1 MNEQEFIEKWPRLYE
16 ESGYE
21 AALQYLQE
29 IHHQV
34 ATSGATRG
42 DSRLHGVVLCELGS
56 LSQFGGRITEA
67 ETYYRFAGEVTG
79 REDMATY
86 QTALMYY
93 HQVGD
98 FVKTLS
104 LMDSIRPQPGPM
116 TKFRIAEL
124 LNYLALKG
132 MALAKLDKD
141 SEAMVVAETMAEI
154 LKSIPG
160 RLPVSICLDF
170 LRLLMANPA
179 WAEIALPLGTLPPI
193 PGSGGSSICASG
205 PFVGYGPWFWD
216 LRPGKCGP
224 WSPIPASRPIPFSP

>member
-1 MNEQEFIEKWPRLYE
+1 MNEQEFIAKWPRLYE

-67 ETYYRFAGEVTG
+67 ETYYRLAGEVTG

-124 LNYLALKG
+124 LNYLGLKG

-170 LRLLMANPA
+170 LRLLLANPA
-179 WAEIALPLGTLPPI
+179 WAEKTLPLATLLANTVQE
-193 PGSGGSSICASG
+193 SQ
-205 PFVGYGPWFWD
+205 
-216 LRPGKCGP
+216 RPELDAVFATGK
-224 WSPIPASRPIPFSP
+224 

>member
-67 ETYYRFAGEVTG
+67 ETYYRLAGEVTG

-124 LNYLALKG
+124 LNYLGLKG

-170 LRLLMANPA
+170 LRLLLANPA
-179 WAEIALPLGTLPPI
+179 SVSYTHLTLPT
-193 PGSGGSSICASG
+193 ICS
-205 PFVGYGPWFWD
+205 V
-216 LRPGKCGP
+216 
-224 WSPIPASRPIPFSP
+224 

>member
-67 ETYYRFAGEVTG
+67 ETYYRLAGEVTG

-141 SEAMVVAETMAEI
+141 SEVHSGAAACFYLPGFPSLADGQPGMGRNSAAPRHLAGQYRPRKPAAGIGCGFCHREI
-154 LKSIPG
+154 TD
-160 RLPVSICLDF
+160 R
-170 LRLLMANPA
+170 
-179 WAEIALPLGTLPPI
+179 
-193 PGSGGSSICASG
+193 
-205 PFVGYGPWFWD
+205 
-216 LRPGKCGP
+216 
-224 WSPIPASRPIPFSP
+224 